1 MNLYLKTNNIASAV
15 KIADIPTVEYLDLY
29 KDLVERMQD
38 KRYHIAH
45 YFATEVEKGLKFFI
59 LLLDDKTGE
68 VLISSFQPDYYSEE
82 GLASLTAVHQ
92 QFHPFEREMNELY
105 GKHKDADHKQ
115 RYHLCSFFRL
125 LPIVR

>member
-59 LLLDDKTGE
+59 LLYSPQGLQTRFRARSSRTLPRGE
-68 VLISSFQPDYYSEE
+68 EYWSSLH
-82 GLASLTAVHQ
+82 G
-92 QFHPFEREMNELY
+92 R
-105 GKHKDADHKQ
+105 
-115 RYHLCSFFRL
+115 
-125 LPIVR
+125 